1 MFILQMTFVHSNAPI
16 ERSPKAINSPG
27 EKNEEALWDCKEV
40 KIFEHFIHLDAGGE

>member
-1 MFILQMTFVHSNAPI
+1 MTFVHSNAPI

-40 KIFEHFIHLDAGGE
+40 KIFEHFIHLHAGGE